1 MRNTGTFTL
10 ATPRGDARVSVDS
23 PPGQTNGVAILFHG
37 AGGTMN
43 APVLVAARDALLGI
57 GWRVV
62 RLDQPYVVA
71 GRRAPAPAAH
81 LDEVALLT
89 VEEVRGEGEPLL
101 LAGKSSG
108 ARVTCRTAR
117 AAGALGCVAY
127 GFPLHPP
134 GRPEKTR
141 APELNAA
148 GVPVLV
154 CQGVRD
160 AFGTPDDVKAAAKRG
175 VKVSEVP
182 GDHSMRTKAAIEA
195 AVALTVR
202 WVQART

>member
-1 MRNTGTFTL
+1 MRNPHTFTL

-23 PPGQTNGVAILFHG
+23 PTSQTNGAALLFHG
-37 AGGTMN
+37 AGGNMD
-43 APVLVAARDALLGI
+43 APVLLAVRDALVAA
-57 GWRVV
+57 GWRVA

-81 LDEVALLT
+81 LDEAALAVL
-89 VEEVRGEGEPLL
+89 GELRDPAETLL
-101 LAGKSSG
+101 LVGKSSG
-108 ARVTCRTAR
+108 ARVACRIAQ
-117 AAGALGCVAY
+117 AAAAAAVVAL
-127 GFPLHPP
+127 GFPLRPP

-154 CQGVRD
+154 LQGARD
-160 AFGTPDDVKAAAKRG
+160 AFGPPAEVEAVAGRG

-182 GDHSMRTKAAIEA
+182 GDHSMRTKAAIAEA
-195 AVALTVR
+195 AAATVAFA
-202 WVQART
+202 QART